1 MCHADGSAP
10 PGAPGAGEV
19 AEASDLR
26 LTAADGT
33 EFMAYGAAPDAPR
46 GCGAVVLPDVRGLH
60 DYYRGFAR
68 ALAGAGVAAVAI
80 DYYGR
85 VLPDG
90 PRDASMAEMFPLV
103 DRLAPEHVAA
113 DAAAATAHL
122 RSGALGPVDAAFA
135 IGFCFGGSQAWI
147 QSAFD
152 HGLAGCVGFYGR
164 PDDCRP
170 FVDRMGP
177 PLLMLVAGEDAL
189 TPVEDFRRFDAEL
202 VKAGVAHEL
211 VVYGGAPHSFFDG
224 GLAEHAAACEDAWRR
239 LLAFVEERGGT

>member
-19 AEASDLR
+19 AEAFDLH
-26 LTAADGT
+26 LTAADGARL
-33 EFMAYGAAPDAPR
+33 MAYAARPEVSR

-103 DRLAPEHVAA
+103 GRLTPELVAA
-113 DAAAATAHL
+113 DVAAATAHL
-122 RSGALGPVDAAFA
+122 RSEVVFTV
-135 IGFCFGGSQAWI
+135 GFCFGGSQAWI

-152 HGLAGCVGFYGR
+152 HGLAGCAGFYGR

-170 FVDRMGP
+170 FLDRMRP
-177 PLLMLVAGEDAL
+177 PLLLLVAGADAM

-202 VKAGVAHEL
+202 AEAGVMRDM
-211 VVYGGAPHSFFDG
+211 VVYDGAPHSFFDG
-224 GLAEHAAACEDAWRR
+224 GLAEHAEACEDAWRR
-239 LLAFVEERGGT
+239 LLEFIDERTRG